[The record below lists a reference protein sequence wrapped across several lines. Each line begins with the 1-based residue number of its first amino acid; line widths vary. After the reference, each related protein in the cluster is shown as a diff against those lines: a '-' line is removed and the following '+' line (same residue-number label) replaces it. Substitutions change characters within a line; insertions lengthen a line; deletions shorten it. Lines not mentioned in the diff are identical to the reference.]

1 MREVVVVGSDLMRGG
16 HCWKWPYER
25 GGRCWEWPYERGGRC
40 WEWPYK
46 RWTTVYYIKTCLKM
60 DPE

>member
-1 MREVVVVGSDLMRGG
+1 MRGG